1 MRAGQ
6 TFQQATQVQTLRLC
20 PNQGWPRHRPDKL
33 ANTQQNPAF
42 AQLSIDRCT
51 QAGLSATRWRTDV
64 LQCGAECLLLAQSGH
79 FAAEFRCPL
88 LGVKRTLVGDA
99 AMSAFDPKR
108 TSAKAH
114 TDSLECASLTGRIYV
129 VPGLRTPFRAKE
141 G

>member
-79 FAAEFRCPL
+79 GQLRIAAVQL
-88 LGVKRTLVGDA
+88 
-99 AMSAFDPKR
+99 DP
-108 TSAKAH
+108 
-114 TDSLECASLTGRIYV
+114 
-129 VPGLRTPFRAKE
+129 RTPFRQSLFPAVITTPKKCCLWIVT
-141 G
+141 